1 MLRQRCYV
9 LGMLV
14 VVFRNRLREGVE
26 QAYGERAQQIYDLAL
41 KMPGLVST
49 KDFVA
54 EDGERLA
61 IIEFRSAAELEAWRV
76 HSEHQVAQAQGRDQ
90 FYTEYSLQICEL
102 VRESR
107 FKLEP

>member
-1 MLRQRCYV
+1 M
-9 LGMLV
+9 MV

-26 QAYGERAQQIYDLAL
+26 QEYGERGEQIYKLAL
-41 KMPGLVST
+41 QMPGLVSS

-61 IIEFRSAAELEAWRV
+61 IIEFQSAEQLEAWRV
-76 HSEHQVAQAQGRDQ
+76 QSEHQNAQREGRER
-90 FYTEYSLQICEL
+90 FFSEYSLQVCSL

-107 FKLEP
+107 FPNAR